1 MAKVITIFVLLYS
14 MSLPTY
20 AMKTYQLDCP
30 DRGIMTVLHTN
41 YLITTLKWGSEF
53 FVSRPTIRYRKED
66 ARYNIYDFLNGDS
79 LIKTLGDNKRYYFI
93 YKDGDRVEC
102 HKQSETQL
110 VITQL
115 PITQLPIVP

>member
-53 FVSRPTIRYRKED
+53 LYRDRLSGIARKMQDIISTI
-66 ARYNIYDFLNGDS
+66 F
-79 LIKTLGDNKRYYFI
+79 
-93 YKDGDRVEC
+93 
-102 HKQSETQL
+102 
-110 VITQL
+110 
-115 PITQLPIVP
+115 